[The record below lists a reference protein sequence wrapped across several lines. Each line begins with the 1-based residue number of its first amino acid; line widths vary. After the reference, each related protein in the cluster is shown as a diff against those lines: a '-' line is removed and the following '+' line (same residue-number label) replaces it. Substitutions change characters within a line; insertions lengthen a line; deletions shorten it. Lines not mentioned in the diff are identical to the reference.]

1 MDGNAH
7 IECIPLTRVFI
18 GTRVLSLPPTDPVQP
33 LVQRREPPDGR
44 DLLQL
49 EGEPHQRRHEVG
61 AVRKVPMCVCVWGG
75 GGL

>member
-1 MDGNAH
+1 MT
-7 IECIPLTRVFI
+7 CIDTV
-18 GTRVLSLPPTDPVQP
+18 TDPVQP

-61 AVRKVPMCVCVWGG
+61 AVRKVPMCVLWGG
-75 GGL
+75 V